1 MVEAKGASEKDT
13 ELSENYLETRE
24 GCLKFFDSWTE
35 NEQVDFVETLLS
47 HMCHYQ
53 HGQINT
59 YLKPMLQRDFISALP
74 GITFFMTQSMIVL
87 FYIH

>member
-1 MVEAKGASEKDT
+1 MVIAKGASEKDT
-13 ELSENYLETRE
+13 SLSDAYLDSKDTCIKSFE
-24 GCLKFFDSWTE
+24 SWTE
-35 NEQVDFVETLLS
+35 QDQVDFVETLLS

-74 GITFFMTQSMIVL
+74 G
-87 FYIH
+87 